1 MQNFNLQQM
10 SGNGYIIIPKL
21 MFAEYMKNCDNHEGD
36 IEAFLKLLM
45 KVNYSETEYTDYW
58 CKKSVCKRGE
68 SLRSYRSW
76 SDVFHWS
83 VSRTYRFMQGLKS
96 KGVIEIISH
105 DDTSALHIRVVDYES
120 WVSVPKAEPDSVKRQ
135 KKEAKEKFLLFW
147 NEYHPASQR
156 EHCQGAARMEEV
168 ERQGTGTGRRAH
180 RGILLPSDERQ
191 LSLARLFLLGK
202 QGILERILR
211 WKMDTE
217 NRVSPQAPEIEE
229 AIIGAC
235 MIEQEAL
242 PLVADKLRPEMFY
255 VERHRLIFSAL
266 LAMYQAGTKVDIL
279 TVKEELLRRGTL
291 EEAGGAYQVTL
302 LSSRVASSAH
312 IEYHAQIVHE
322 KYLRRE
328 MIVGLNKLLACSL
341 DDTLDIADTLVDA
354 HNLLDRLE
362 GEFGHNDCMRDMD
375 TLMADTMKD
384 AERRIIRSVNGVTG
398 VPTGLTDLDRMTSGW
413 QDGDLVVLA
422 ARPSVGKTALAL
434 HLARSAAMAGRAVV
448 VYSLEMQ
455 GERLADRWLM
465 AASEVNQRHWR
476 TGVPSEQEMSEARAA
491 AAELS
496 RLRIHVDDS
505 TVVSMDHVRS
515 SARLLKSRGGV

>member
-1 MQNFNLQQM
+1 
-10 SGNGYIIIPKL
+10 
-21 MFAEYMKNCDNHEGD
+21 
-36 IEAFLKLLM
+36 
-45 KVNYSETEYTDYW
+45 
-58 CKKSVCKRGE
+58 
-68 SLRSYRSW
+68 
-76 SDVFHWS
+76 
-83 VSRTYRFMQGLKS
+83 
-96 KGVIEIISH
+96 
-105 DDTSALHIRVVDYES
+105 
-120 WVSVPKAEPDSVKRQ
+120 
-135 KKEAKEKFLLFW
+135 
-147 NEYHPASQR
+147 
-156 EHCQGAARMEEV
+156 
-168 ERQGTGTGRRAH
+168 
-180 RGILLPSDERQ
+180 
-191 LSLARLFLLGK
+191 
-202 QGILERILR
+202 
-211 WKMDTE
+211 MDTE

-328 MIVGLNKLLACSL
+328 MIVGLNKLLACS
-341 DDTLDIADTLVDA
+341 LVDA